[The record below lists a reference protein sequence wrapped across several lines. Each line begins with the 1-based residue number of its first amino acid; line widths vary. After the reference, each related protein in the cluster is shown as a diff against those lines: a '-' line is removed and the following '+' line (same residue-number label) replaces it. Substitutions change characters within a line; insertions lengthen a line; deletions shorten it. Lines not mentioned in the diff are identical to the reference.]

1 MLVCLVSTWKHRRW
15 LNCTENRNGN
25 GLAGSA
31 STKPKYWIALT
42 SCYLQTGEVLL
53 CLPPFSF
60 FPLMLSS
67 LLPPSC
73 SQPSS
78 ISPFLVL
85 VLVLIGLFVSRY
97 WSLTWHKSIKN
108 TFFSAILLKVAC
120 MQSEI
125 QEIHL
130 LFIKLVPFFF
140 FLKKKGELISKLN

>member
-25 GLAGSA
+25 GLAGST
-31 STKPKYWIALT
+31 STKTTQVLNCSNILLSTNRGGLAL
-42 SCYLQTGEVLL
+42 SSFHL
-53 CLPPFSF
+53 FSF
-60 FPLMLSS
+60 LPLMLSS

-78 ISPFLVL
+78 IFPFLVL

-97 WSLTWHKSIKN
+97 WSLTWHKSIKY

-125 QEIHL
+125 QEIH
-130 LFIKLVPFFF
+130 F
-140 FLKKKGELISKLN
+140 FLLN